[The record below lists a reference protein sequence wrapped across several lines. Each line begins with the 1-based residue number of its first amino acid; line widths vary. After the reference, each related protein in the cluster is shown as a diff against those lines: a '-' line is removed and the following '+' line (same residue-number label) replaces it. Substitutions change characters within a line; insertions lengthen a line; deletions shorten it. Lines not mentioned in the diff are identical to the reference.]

1 MDVPYATLR
10 TDGQVFLAVYNGKLP
25 SNHATFDE
33 WKETDKLLWDIC
45 EGCWI
50 KDPGGRPCTAQLLKA
65 LKYYEKK
72 PGMHRIILDRYLAYE
87 VDCRLKNSL

>member
-25 SNHATFDE
+25 SKHATFDE
-33 WKETDKLLWDIC
+33 WKETDKLLWEIC
-45 EGCWI
+45 KGCWI

-72 PGMHRIILDRYLAYE
+72 PGMHRHNPRSVPCLG
-87 VDCRLKNSL
+87 S